1 MTTKKSFEN
10 NIKTAFSSNNS
21 IKLTTDTSSSNQ
33 AKTRNTQFAL
43 KPGQILPID
52 KKPHLRSKKPLK
64 KVPITEVTNVADRTS
79 ILSKNSTVNRTKDS
93 DFIIRKSSEQDS
105 TERID
110 SREETKHKIK
120 IEEIDSTVVNESSP
134 TSSIQT
140 NALKEEKVSISKS
153 KGS

>member
-1 MTTKKSFEN
+1 M
-10 NIKTAFSSNNS
+10 
-21 IKLTTDTSSSNQ
+21 
-33 AKTRNTQFAL
+33 
-43 KPGQILPID
+43 PID

-64 KVPITEVTNVADRTS
+64 KVAITEVTNVTDRTS
-79 ILSKNSTVNRTKDS
+79 TLIKNSTVNRTKDH

-105 TERID
+105 TERIE
-110 SREETKHKIK
+110 SREETKQKIK

-153 KGS
+153 EGS